1 MYSGSNCD
9 RKPPLSDILT
19 EQLNPRA
26 PCNDVNMVTEPKLCL
41 IKYDLDI
48 NVYYNYYF
56 QLCCFTKITCAFL
69 RQNKI

>member
-26 PCNDVNMVTEPKLCL
+26 PCNDVDMVTEPKL
-41 IKYDLDI
+41 YYLDT

-56 QLCCFTKITCAFL
+56 QLYCFTKITCAFL